1 MIFLSQ
7 SIKRTLVRI
16 EQTIEKDIQNGIV
29 YPSTIPVNGIRYVG
43 TNTTIRQLHFFKAF
57 KKSLEEG
64 TNKLMQCDDIDR
76 EYAMLDI
83 IDAIWNFYEP
93 FTADQKLIIQNDSII
108 DDALIK
114 RFKTFIENNRED
126 DITKSLDN
134 FLQNPCTSSWGQDDQ
149 WCGVRVFKLVETF
162 NEYKNILNQNGI
174 YDITTNRF
182 CKEKSKIRLAF
193 LRISEDEIIKEKGL
207 YRDYIRF
214 VDKYLFSRSVDITSA
229 IQKYKMW
236 YDIRSTGFYYIYI
249 PDTQI

>member
-16 EQTIEKDIQNGIV
+16 EQTIEKDILNGIV
-29 YPSTIPVNGIRYVG
+29 YPSTIPVNGIRHVG
-43 TNTTIRQLHFFKAF
+43 ADTTVRQLHFFKAF

-93 FTADQKLIIQNDSII
+93 FTVDQKLMIQNDSII

-114 RFKTFIENNRED
+114 RFKIFKKRNKD
-126 DITKSLDN
+126 DEITKSLNN

-162 NEYKNILNQNGI
+162 KEYKNILNQNGI
-174 YDITTNRF
+174 CDITTDKF
-182 CKEKSKIRLAF
+182 CKEKCKIRLAF
-193 LRISEDEIIKEKGL
+193 LRIPEEEIIKEKGL

-214 VDKYLFSRSVDITSA
+214 VDKYSFSRSVDIISVM
-229 IQKYKMW
+229 QKYKLW

-249 PDTQI
+249 PDI